1 MKDIRKTQRALSL
14 IDERFIDEAADPR
27 LLSKNKSRVLPI
39 ALAGTLAAAC
49 AAVLCVA
56 LIKGAPKRSV
66 SLLPAQTPAV
76 SSETAETHEN
86 AQAHETADTAD
97 APDSEELSM
106 PEVIALPEVTRG
118 KASSIIFGSEFPSVV
133 WADDTRAAF
142 TDIGEDLFVYDFN
155 GGGVVF
161 CADVKSALDN
171 VRGELVDVQFGME
184 GWNGIAFGELLTAD
198 GSEIGV
204 SFHCADNST
213 TYFYTLDMLE
223 RCLRRAYGSQGFF
236 QYVNDD
242 ADTSEL
248 MGLGMSGRCVTMGDG
263 YVAAFLDYSSAESSG
278 FRFDLEHTL
287 LKRFTLTD
295 GAVEITDSRKPCD
308 ESFFESL
315 TESENNESETIIES
329 VLAEFLLSEN
339 GTEFRKTASRAA
351 MAFLRND
358 KEELSIYL
366 ADSSY
371 DAGLSEGGSD
381 ILGGL
386 EYMVMKFP
394 SSETSDGIYPVVFE
408 YVIEGVDMNMYLDL
422 GLRETD
428 SGWKVEYIYAQG

>member
-1 MKDIRKTQRALSL
+1 MKDIRKTHRALSL

-27 LLSKNKSRVLPI
+27 LLAKNKSRVLPI

-76 SSETAETHEN
+76 TSETADT
-86 AQAHETADTAD
+86 HETADA

-263 YVAAFLDYSSAESSG
+263 YVAAFLDYSSPESSG

-366 ADSSY
+366 ADPSY
-371 DAGLSEGGSD
+371 DAGLSSDGSD
-381 ILGGL
+381 VFGKL

-408 YVIEGVDMNMYLDL
+408 YAVEGIDMNMYLDL

-428 SGWKVEYIYAQG
+428 NGWKVEYIYAQG